1 MVKLVKQILGDP
13 KKYQGLSIDPNTPWG
28 APPQL
33 PAGGT
38 GTAEASPVQQAGK
51 GIQDWMGQVKPMQQ
65 PGEDF
70 PDSPEVAPDSITGV
84 EARSPEDDAAYWD
97 SIVADEE
104 KGLKTPPFVSSPGY
118 EEARRR
124 RRYGNARGAYETA
137 VATPAEK
144 QPLWKQ
150 ALFMGLQAVRQIA
163 TEKPEEYQLL
173 GNAQKNYKV
182 QQAAGRYL
190 PLEHQRQQDQ
200 KYKMGEANLDIA
212 RQKPAIAQQ
221 AVDAKTQNAVT
232 AQRRAEIAE
241 RTQTWKESDKAKYWE
256 WEGIKQEAKQK
267 NDDRTYE
274 MAVRKQAEI
283 ERHNQVG
290 EQQAATN
297 EQGRNDRQSSGQT
310 FTAGQNALKRQM
322 QSAIKQYDTA
332 VKNHDQAKAEAAR
345 ERLIKLKAELGQ

>member
-1 MVKLVKQILGDP
+1 MVKLVKQILGDQYDP
-13 KKYQGLSIDPNTPWG
+13 KRRQQGMVYDESVHASPQPTTQTPIANLPSIQPMGQPADPNTRPR
-28 APPQL
+28 
-33 PAGGT
+33 
-38 GTAEASPVQQAGK
+38 
-51 GIQDWMGQVKPMQQ
+51 
-65 PGEDF
+65 
-70 PDSPEVAPDSITGV
+70 VAPNQPINEDLGGV
-84 EARSPEDDAAYWD
+84 EAVDAPSGLMGDDPYRKA
-97 SIVADEE
+97 
-104 KGLKTPPFVSSPGY
+104 KTDY
-118 EEARRR
+118 E
-124 RRYGNARGAYETA
+124 NA

-150 ALFMGLQAVRQIA
+150 ALFMGLQALRQIGTGQ
-163 TEKPEEYQLL
+163 TEDYQLL